1 MPRIDLVEPYAIRMA
16 RQSIRDSLMSHGEE
30 CVLFH
35 MYHVN
40 EVDKDITVAR
50 CPVCYDDIYKQGE
63 QFDCPNCYGTTFDG
77 GVMQAWRAW
86 AIFTD
91 ANDEET
97 FGKRGFWHPV
107 ASSVH
112 TEWQPDLWQRDYV
125 ARVAKWSPDHRVMNL
140 DAIYVFKAV
149 NNDSVRTGNRIGQTD
164 FDTVAQRADLQLI
177 SADMPIYKYPIEG
190 QIFTRYDG
198 MPR

>member
-1 MPRIDLVEPYAIRMA
+1 MARVDLVEPYAVRMA

-40 EVDKDITVAR
+40 EVDKTVQR
-50 CPVCYDDIYKQGE
+50 CPVCYDSVYKQGE
-63 QFDCPNCYGTTFDG
+63 KFNCPQCYGTTFDG
-77 GVMQAWRAW
+77 GVKDVYRAW
-86 AIFTD
+86 GLFTD

-97 FGKRGFWHPV
+97 FGKRGFWHPI
-107 ASSVH
+107 ASSIH

-125 ARVAKWSPDHRVMNL
+125 ARIASWTLDHRVVEV
-140 DAIYVFKAV
+140 DSIYVFKSV
-149 NNDSVRTGNRIGQTD
+149 SNDSVRTGNRLGQTN

-177 SADMPIYKYPIEG
+177 STEMPIWQYPLKG
-190 QIFTRYDG
+190 QQFQRYDG
-198 MPR
+198 QPR